1 MATLN
6 IKDFPDALYERLQE
20 CAEREHRSLAE
31 HVIYLLEESARQPTL
46 HSILELRGLGKEL
59 WKDIDPVEHV
69 QAERDSWARR
79 VAGLHPDSMEAAA
92 DFDAPLP
99 EKLWLGTE

>member
-6 IKDFPDALYERLQE
+6 IKNFPDDLYERLQE
-20 CAEREHRSLAE
+20 RAEREHRSLAQQVV
-31 HVIYLLEESARQPTL
+31 HLLEELEGKPKL

-69 QAERDSWARR
+69 RTERDSW
-79 VAGLHPDSMEAAA
+79 DS
-92 DFDAPLP
+92 
-99 EKLWLGTE
+99 

>member
-6 IKDFPDALYERLQE
+6 IKNFPDELYERLQVL
-20 CAEREHRSLAE
+20 AEREHRSLAQQVV
-31 HVIYLLEESARQPTL
+31 HLLEESAGKPKL

-69 QAERDSWARR
+69 RTERDSW
-79 VAGLHPDSMEAAA
+79 DS
-92 DFDAPLP
+92 
-99 EKLWLGTE
+99 

>member
-6 IKDFPDALYERLQE
+6 IKNFPDDLYAQIQQR
-20 CAEREHRSLAE
+20 AEREHRSLAQQ
-31 HVIYLLEESARQPTL
+31 VIQLLEESTGKPKL

-69 QAERDSWARR
+69 RVERDSW
-79 VAGLHPDSMEAAA
+79 DS
-92 DFDAPLP
+92 
-99 EKLWLGTE
+99 

>member
-6 IKDFPDALYERLQE
+6 IKNFPDDLYAQLQE
-20 CAEREHRSLAE
+20 RAEREHRSLAQQVV
-31 HVIYLLEESARQPTL
+31 HLLEESSGKPKL

-69 QAERDSWARR
+69 RAERDSW
-79 VAGLHPDSMEAAA
+79 DS
-92 DFDAPLP
+92 
-99 EKLWLGTE
+99 